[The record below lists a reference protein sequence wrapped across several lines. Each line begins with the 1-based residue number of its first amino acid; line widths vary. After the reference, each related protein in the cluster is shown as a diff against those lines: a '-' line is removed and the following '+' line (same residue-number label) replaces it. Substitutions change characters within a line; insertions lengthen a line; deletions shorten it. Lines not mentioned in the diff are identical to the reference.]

1 MKILY
6 SPQLSNKKITYTFNS
21 EVVTVDID
29 GVVEDFDFSTMPNGR
44 AEKITPE
51 VLSVNPIVQAE
62 RIDGVLSLV
71 LINYITEDASQE
83 ELFPEWQEVL
93 DENTMEK

>member
-6 SPQLSNKKITYTFNS
+6 SPQLSNKKITYSFNS

-29 GVVEDFDFSTMPNGR
+29 GVVEEFDFSTMPNGR

-51 VLSVNPIVQAE
+51 VLSINPIVEAE
-62 RIDGVLSLV
+62 RMDGVLNLV
-71 LINYITEDASQE
+71 LINFITEDASQE

-93 DENTMEK
+93 DENTMEE

>member
-6 SPQLSNKKITYTFNS
+6 SPQLSNKKITYSFNS

-29 GVVEDFDFSTMPNGR
+29 GVVEEFDFSTMPNGR

-51 VLSVNPIVQAE
+51 VLSVNPIVEAE

-83 ELFPEWQEVL
+83 ELFPEWQEV
-93 DENTMEK
+93 